1 MSPPLPS
8 SNHIDWG
15 DRNFWCAAAVIAF
28 NPLFWNTVGRWE
40 HRTRILTRT
49 IGSPL
54 RGCYALVFT
63 ILLLGILRGVMFEK
77 AVLNQPQISEFATP
91 VVKVI
96 AAVLMASGFV
106 LVMSSFW
113 ALGITG
119 TFLGDYFGILMEGRV
134 TSFPF
139 NLVEN
144 PMYWGTTASYLGH
157 ALWFG
162 SPIGIVLSA
171 VIGICYKIAL
181 RFEGPFTN
189 MIYQEKA
196 RTKED

>member
-1 MSPPLPS
+1 
-8 SNHIDWG
+8 
-15 DRNFWCAAAVIAF
+15 
-28 NPLFWNTVGRWE
+28 
-40 HRTRILTRT
+40 
-49 IGSPL
+49 
-54 RGCYALVFT
+54 
-63 ILLLGILRGVMFEK
+63 MFEK
-77 AVLNQPQISEFATP
+77 AVLNQPQMSEFANP

-189 MIYQEKA
+189 MIYKEKA